1 MDYIKIEEVLDSY
14 GLKIVENPEWLWVV
28 LDAANHVLF
37 GIKRDGGIEWPIGV
51 PEPIMKE
58 IEALKKRINEL
69 EAEISGLK
77 K

>member
-37 GIKRDGGIEWPIGV
+37 GIKRDGSIEWPIGV
-51 PEPIMKE
+51 TEPIMKE

>member
-37 GIKRDGGIEWPIGV
+37 GIKRDGSIE
-51 PEPIMKE
+51 K
-58 IEALKKRINEL
+58 
-69 EAEISGLK
+69 
-77 K
+77 

>member
-1 MDYIKIEEVLDSY
+1 MDSY

-37 GIKRDGGIEWPIGV
+37 GIKRDGSIEWPIGV

>member
-1 MDYIKIEEVLDSY
+1 MQSIKLKEVLEAN
-14 GLKIVENPEWLWVV
+14 GLKVVENPEWLWVV

-37 GIKRDGGIEWPIGV
+37 GIKRDGSIEWPIGV

>member
-37 GIKRDGGIEWPIGV
+37 GIKRDGSIEWPIGV

>member
-1 MDYIKIEEVLDSY
+1 MDYIKEEVLDSY

-37 GIKRDGGIEWPIGV
+37 GIKRDGSIEWPIGV